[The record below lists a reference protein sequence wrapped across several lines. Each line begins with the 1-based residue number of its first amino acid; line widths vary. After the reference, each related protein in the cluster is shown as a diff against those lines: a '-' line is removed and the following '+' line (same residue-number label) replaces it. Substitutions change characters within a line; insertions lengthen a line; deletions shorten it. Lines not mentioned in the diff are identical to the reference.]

1 MINDNSFV
9 DLSKLYN
16 IPVSNKDMYIN
27 KMEEN
32 FKEYK
37 ENNNVMLE
45 DNFVNKKNNL
55 EPIKSAQELQNNMNL
70 SNFNPPQSISNYE
83 VQNEYNIQNLNDLM
97 RSQIGKNVTI
107 EFLIGANNLI
117 EKKGTVLAVGD
128 DYIILNEDNTESILI
143 CDFYNIKFITLNY

>member
-32 FKEYK
+32 FKEDK

>member
-1 MINDNSFV
+1 
-9 DLSKLYN
+9 
-16 IPVSNKDMYIN
+16 
-27 KMEEN
+27 
-32 FKEYK
+32 
-37 ENNNVMLE
+37 MLI
-45 DNFVNKKNNL
+45 KKNNL

-107 EFLIGANNLI
+107 EFLIGDNNLI

-128 DYIILNEDNTESILI
+128 DYILLNEDNTESILI

>member
-9 DLSKLYN
+9 DLSKIYN

-32 FKEYK
+32 FKEDK

>member
-32 FKEYK
+32 FKEDK

-45 DNFVNKKNNL
+45 DNFVNKK
-55 EPIKSAQELQNNMNL
+55 K
-70 SNFNPPQSISNYE
+70 
-83 VQNEYNIQNLNDLM
+83 
-97 RSQIGKNVTI
+97 
-107 EFLIGANNLI
+107 
-117 EKKGTVLAVGD
+117 
-128 DYIILNEDNTESILI
+128 
-143 CDFYNIKFITLNY
+143 

>member
-32 FKEYK
+32 FKEDK

-117 EKKGTVLAVGD
+117 EKKGV
-128 DYIILNEDNTESILI
+128 S
-143 CDFYNIKFITLNY
+143 

>member
-32 FKEYK
+32 FKEDK

-97 RSQIGKNVTI
+97 R
-107 EFLIGANNLI
+107 
-117 EKKGTVLAVGD
+117 
-128 DYIILNEDNTESILI
+128 
-143 CDFYNIKFITLNY
+143 

>member
-32 FKEYK
+32 FKEDK

-107 EFLIGANNLI
+107 EFLIGDNNLI

-128 DYIILNEDNTESILI
+128 DYILLNEDNTESILI